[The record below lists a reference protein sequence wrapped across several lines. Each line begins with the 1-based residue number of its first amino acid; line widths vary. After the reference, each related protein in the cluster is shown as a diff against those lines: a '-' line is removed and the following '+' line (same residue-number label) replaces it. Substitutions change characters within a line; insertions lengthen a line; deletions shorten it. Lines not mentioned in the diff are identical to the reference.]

1 MRPSASGIAAVMPD
15 RPSCSMPPEGSQA
28 PAAQSVMELL
38 YRHHGDWLRRTL
50 RHRLRGASI
59 EIDDVVHDTY
69 LRITRYGEGSVQHK
83 PRALLLR
90 IALNLARD
98 QFRRQSRQA
107 ANDVGL
113 LEEAG
118 EDGDQEYLL
127 ALKDAILGLPTDLR
141 RVFLLSRF
149 TPMSNA
155 QIAKQLGV
163 SVKTVEYRMHKAMML
178 CSQRV
183 GR

>member
-1 MRPSASGIAAVMPD
+1 MPD
-15 RPSCSMPPEGSQA
+15 RPSCSMPPEGQQA
-28 PAAQSVMELL
+28 SAAQSSLDML
-38 YRHHGDWLRRTL
+38 YRNHCDWLRRAL
-50 RHRLRGASI
+50 RYRLRGASI
-59 EIDDVVHDTY
+59 EIEDVVQDTY
-69 LRITRYGEGSVQHK
+69 LRVSRYDNSTAQHK
-83 PRALLLR
+83 PKALLLR

-98 QFRRQSRQA
+98 QFRRQARQA
-107 ANDVGL
+107 ANDVGTL
-113 LEEAG
+113 DNAG
-118 EDGDQEYLL
+118 VEGDQEYLL
-127 ALKDAILGLPTDLR
+127 ALKEAILGLPPDLR
-141 RVFLLSRF
+141 SVFLLARF